1 MIACLPAAQHARLRG
16 TSSANPPTAP
26 SAAAQVGVLTPKSRG
41 GVPIVDMVTGTLSF
55 SGILLAL
62 QERQR
67 SGRGQRVGSA
77 LLERGVRSSPVHD
90 VGGALT
96 DPQVLHREMV
106 VELDGYR
113 GVGVPVKLGFGED
126 HLAAPR
132 DRPPAVALSAA
143 DSQGVAGTAVVPAA
157 WS

>member
-26 SAAAQVGVLTPKSRG
+26 SAAAQVGVLTPKSRV

-67 SGRGQRVGSA
+67 SGRGQRV
-77 LLERGVRSSPVHD
+77 
-90 VGGALT
+90 
-96 DPQVLHREMV
+96 
-106 VELDGYR
+106 DGYR